1 MIKNS
6 DLSSRDPPPMAAS
19 AWKKKCRTKHLL
31 SSVKVPIHILDKC
44 FCFLGIFELEL
55 ASLVPWH
62 KQSNQ
67 GNHFPHLRWIK
78 VFFLYIWKIFYGT
91 FCAIEVHKSGNLTW
105 NLSTPTKEQFHKN
118 CNGATKRGRRIWM
131 KWKQTVTNFK
141 KKNHKM
147 STTAHTCLTK
157 IRWRQSSKKSRFFR
171 RTIVPNE
178 KMKTN
183 LPKK

>member
-31 SSVKVPIHILDKC
+31 SSVKVPMLHSKC
-44 FCFLGIFELEL
+44 FCFLGTFELEL

-62 KQSNQ
+62 KQSRKPFSTSKMN
-67 GNHFPHLRWIK
+67 K
-78 VFFLYIWKIFYGT
+78 SFFLYIWKIFYGT

-131 KWKQTVTNFK
+131 KWKQTVTNLR

-157 IRWRQSSKKSRFFR
+157 IRWRQSSKKSRFSA
-171 RTIVPNE
+171 E
-178 KMKTN
+178 Q
-183 LPKK
+183 